1 MSRRLLVPLIA
12 LVVTIGGLLGCA
24 AWNRGEVRQRLTLTE
39 RELNLPWQWQNSTAN
54 DDAALRL
61 PIGWERREGPLEERN
76 WLTEDKL
83 REIGFNLSTPAGA
96 PEADRAYR
104 RALPRI
110 GWVVLEYDGP
120 AWRDFDRRRQLFA
133 NVPEPRLPLEPS
145 RLMAID
151 AGADRDALARRHA
164 DAPTLILPAI
174 FQLAFLPPNAPGGPL
189 VYGYL
194 QRLVVNEVS
203 VPRRLRSALADL
215 RTPLRVPEVSR
226 PSPAPPRFEVD
237 LTVGRSGLPWIT
249 DVRRIPR

>member
-1 MSRRLLVPLIA
+1 MSRRLLLPLIA
-12 LVVTIGGLLGCA
+12 LVVTVGGLLGCA

-39 RELNLPWQWQNSTAN
+39 RELNLPWQWQNRTAD
-54 DDAALRL
+54 DDAELRL
-61 PIGWERREGPLEERN
+61 PIGWERRDGPLDERT

-104 RALPRI
+104 RALPRL

-120 AWRDFDRRRQLFA
+120 AWRDIERRRRLFA

-145 RLMAID
+145 RLVAID

-174 FQLAFLPPNAPGGPL
+174 FQLAFLPPDTPGGPL

-194 QRLVVNEVS
+194 HSLVVNEVT
-203 VPRRLRSALADL
+203 VPRRLRPALADL
-215 RTPLRVPEVSR
+215 RTPLRAREDSP
-226 PSPAPPRFEVD
+226 PSATPPRFEVD
-237 LTVGRSGLPWIT
+237 LAVGRSGFPWIT
-249 DVRRIPR
+249 DVRQTR